1 MKFAEDLDLHGVRH
15 GDVDRIVE
23 NYIYLN
29 QTSLPLTIICGNSNT
44 MIQLARDVIN
54 RIGCTVIE
62 PRFGIIVV
70 TQI

>member
-1 MKFAEDLDLHGVRH
+1 MKLSGDLDLHGIRH

-29 QTSLPLTIICGNSNT
+29 QASLPLTIICGNSNT
-44 MIQLARDVIN
+44 MIQLTRDVVN
-54 RIGCTVIE
+54 RIDCEYIE

-70 TQI
+70 TKI

>member
-15 GDVDRIVE
+15 SDVDRLVE

-44 MIQLARDVIN
+44 MIQLARDVVT
-54 RIGCTVIE
+54 RIGCEAVE
-62 PRFGIIVV
+62 PRFGMIVI
-70 TQI
+70 TKI